1 MCVCRIYVSEH
12 NDNYIIGIINIHP
25 EKLRTNFSKNISFH
39 FISKGLE
46 IETKIWSREGV
57 TLNFELLV
65 ERPEGEI
72 RQR

>member
-46 IETKIWSREGV
+46 IETKI
-57 TLNFELLV
+57 
-65 ERPEGEI
+65 
-72 RQR
+72 